1 MNNPE
6 ILCKIGVSSSF
17 YQENRRWL
25 DENKA
30 RRLFFIEER
39 EEIPEEED
47 SVVLKNDRRVKIFH
61 LESPLQEEVI
71 AKKIA
76 RLSAFKEILFFDE
89 KWKALIE
96 PHQLAANLITSDA
109 AEFGVG
115 VLRHLK
121 KNLQKPVR
129 SFLALKRV
137 MEGVPAIIVGA
148 GPSLEKNGKAL
159 KAWKDK
165 GLIIASGSAIQILEA
180 EPDLAVAI
188 DPHTPLLRRK
198 FPDVPLC
205 FQARAHPD
213 SLLRVKGEKFYL
225 PDSHF
230 TFEPWLTKQDNFNSG
245 WTVGTAAVA
254 MAAHLGC
261 NPIILVGMDYCYRGK
276 QKYAGQAT
284 SSSGAVL
291 VAAVDAKGEVV
302 ETQRDWLM
310 AIRWMEEFAAAHP
323 EISFINATADG
334 MEIGKPFFA
343 KPLEE
348 IEKGSASVI
357 ARWNEAMLLSPL
369 VELDKG
375 RLAEWKESLKRCK
388 KEPEGEIASEL
399 LLEPLWQIWA
409 PMFERELMG
418 DPEPLPMV
426 EKLKI
431 QRVLFSEQ
439 IIEEH
444 LRALNV

>member
-1 MNNPE
+1 MTPE
-6 ILCKIGVSSSF
+6 ILCKVGVSSSF
-17 YQENRRWL
+17 YLENRRWL
-25 DENKA
+25 DENKG

-39 EEIPEEED
+39 GEIPQEED
-47 SVVLKNDRRVKIFH
+47 LAVLKNDRRVKIFH
-61 LESPLQEEVI
+61 LESPLQKEMI

-76 RLSAFKEILFFDE
+76 RLSAFKELLVLDE

-96 PHQLAANLITSDA
+96 PHHLEANLITSDA

-129 SFLALKRV
+129 SFLALKNA
-137 MEGVPAIIVGA
+137 MSNVPAIIVGA
-148 GPSLEKNGKAL
+148 GPSLEKNGEAL
-159 KAWKDK
+159 KAWKDL
-165 GLIIASGSAIQILEA
+165 GLIIASGSAIQVLEV
-180 EPDLAVAI
+180 EPDLAAAI

-198 FPDVPLC
+198 FPDVALC
-205 FQARAHPD
+205 FQGRTHPD
-213 SLLRVKGEKFYL
+213 SLKRVKGEKFYL

-230 TFEPWLTKQDNFNSG
+230 AFEPWLTKQQVFNCG
-245 WTVGTAAVA
+245 WTVGNAGVA

-276 QKYAGQAT
+276 QKYAGQKTNSLEAP
-284 SSSGAVL
+284 L
-291 VAAVDAKGEVV
+291 VAAVDALGEAV

-323 EISFINATADG
+323 KISFINATADG
-334 MEIGKPFFA
+334 MAIGKPFLI
-343 KPLEE
+343 KSLEE
-348 IEKGSASVI
+348 IEKGAPGVAI
-357 ARWNEAMLLSPL
+357 KWKAAMLSAPL
-369 VELDKG
+369 VELEK
-375 RLAEWKESLKRCK
+375 ANFIEWKESLKRCK
-388 KEPEGEIASEL
+388 KNEADGEIAAEL

-409 PMFERELMG
+409 PMFERELMA
-418 DPEPLPMV
+418 DPQPLPMA

-431 QRVLFSEQ
+431 QRVLFFQQ

-444 LRALNV
+444 LKAL

>member
-1 MNNPE
+1 MSHPE
-6 ILCKIGVSSSF
+6 IFCKVGVSASF
-17 YQENRRWL
+17 YQENRPWL
-25 DENKA
+25 DENAA

-39 EEIPEEED
+39 GEILEED
-47 SVVLKNDRRVKIFH
+47 DSAVLKHDRRVKIFH
-61 LESPLQEEVI
+61 LESPLQEEVV

-76 RLSAFKEILFFDE
+76 RLSAFKELRVFDE
-89 KWKALIE
+89 KWRALIE
-96 PHQLAANLITSDA
+96 PHHLAANLITSDA
-109 AEFGVG
+109 AEFGIG

-129 SFLALKRV
+129 SFLALKSA
-137 MEGVPAIIVGA
+137 MAGVPAILVGA
-148 GPSLEKNGKAL
+148 GPSLEKNGGAL

-165 GLIIASGSAIQILEA
+165 GLIIASGSAIQVLET

-188 DPHTPLLRRK
+188 DPHIPLLRRK
-198 FPDVPLC
+198 FLDVPLC
-205 FQARAHPD
+205 FQTRVHPD
-213 SLLRVKGEKFYL
+213 SLTRVKGEKFYL

-230 TFEPWLTKQDNFNSG
+230 PFEPWMTQQENFNSG

-276 QKYAGQAT
+276 QKYAGQT
-284 SSSGAVL
+284 KNSSEVPL
-291 VAAVDAKGEVV
+291 IAAIDAKGNPV

-323 EISFINATADG
+323 DISFINATADG
-334 MEIGKPFFA
+334 MGIGKPFSA

-348 IEKGSASVI
+348 IEKGASLVL
-357 ARWNEAMLLSPL
+357 AKWNEAMLSAPL
-369 VELDKG
+369 VELDKA
-375 RLAEWKESLKRCK
+375 RLAKWKESLKRCK
-388 KEPEGEIASEL
+388 KHPEAEIASEL

-409 PMFERELMG
+409 PMFERELMN
-418 DPEPLPMV
+418 DPQPLPMA

-431 QRVLFSEQ
+431 QQGLFFEQ
-439 IIEEH
+439 IIDEY
-444 LRALNV
+444 LTIL